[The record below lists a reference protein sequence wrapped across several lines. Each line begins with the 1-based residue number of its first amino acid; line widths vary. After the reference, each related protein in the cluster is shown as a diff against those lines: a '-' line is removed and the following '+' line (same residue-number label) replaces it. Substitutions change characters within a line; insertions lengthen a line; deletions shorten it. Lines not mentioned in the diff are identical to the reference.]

1 LAKMHPFFSLSFSIF
16 SHLLPRN
23 SWTYGGS
30 KRPCIAGP
38 TLSLGLIA
46 PSMGKRRNRL
56 GNFDYP
62 CFQFVSLRSNRWKWP
77 QLNGPACHSLSL
89 SVRPI
94 APFISAHRDQSD
106 GRTSSSCPP
115 LATS

>member
-1 LAKMHPFFSLSFSIF
+1 LAKTRPLFSLSFSIF

-23 SWTYGGS
+23 LWTHGGS
-30 KRPCIAGP
+30 KRPWLLAQ
-38 TLSLGLIA
+38 LSLSRIDRTIYGQAKKL
-46 PSMGKRRNRL
+46 L

-62 CFQFVSLRSNRWKWP
+62 RFQFVSIRSNRWKWP

-89 SVRPI
+89 CVRPI

-106 GRTSSSCPP
+106 GQTSSSCPP